1 MGIGSPGGGG
11 THILTSSG
19 WPCLHEPLLFSQA
32 ATRGHTNPGV
42 LHSRARGRDLGLGAG
57 GCCSGC
63 QGPSALLILQVA
75 PWMMLGRQSGPQAP
89 GHSNVV
95 HSHLGRSAR
104 THAHT
109 HSLSSSSRSSFSSF
123 MRKLMEYTFPY
134 RFFCIW
140 NSLLGDSCRHSLQEG
155 PLVLCGTLNPGGTLP
170 PAGFVPEFQG
180 LPSTDS
186 VRPLPFP
193 SSRRPGMTLSRRQAV
208 AARPLLSGVA
218 E

>member
-1 MGIGSPGGGG
+1 MGVLGGGG

-19 WPCLHEPLLFSQA
+19 WPYLREPLLFSQA

-42 LHSRARGRDLGLGAG
+42 LHSRARGWDVGRGRDWRVLLWLPGPLSPSHSPGGLLDDAG
-57 GCCSGC
+57 KAEWASGSWKFQCC
-63 QGPSALLILQVA
+63 PF
-75 PWMMLGRQSGPQAP
+75 PP
-89 GHSNVV
+89 GEEC
-95 HSHLGRSAR
+95 
-104 THAHT
+104 THTHTHT

-123 MRKLMEYTFPY
+123 MRKLMEYTFLY

-155 PLVLCGTLNPGGTLP
+155 PPSSVWDPESWRNPASYRLCPRL
-170 PAGFVPEFQG
+170 QG

-193 SSRRPGMTLSRRQAV
+193 SSRRPGMTLSPRQAM